1 MNITVFNPEVTQFF
15 AEKKKQNMEAYGVL
29 VMHEKGSSHTLSVHY
44 ETPEQIRAHAREL
57 EELAAM
63 LEENL

>member
-1 MNITVFNPEVTQFF
+1 MNVTVFNPEVTQLI
-15 AEKKKQNMEAYGVL
+15 AEKKRQGMEAYGAL
-29 VMHEKGSSHTLSVHY
+29 VMRENGSDSTLSVHY

-57 EELAAM
+57 EALAVM

>member
-1 MNITVFNPEVTQFF
+1 MNITVFNPEVTQLI
-15 AEKKKQNMEAYGVL
+15 AEKKKQSMEAYGVL
-29 VMHEKGSSHTLSVHY
+29 VMREEDSINTLSVHY

-57 EELAAM
+57 EALAVM